1 MTRWVL
7 SIDGGGIR
15 GIIPAL
21 LIAYLEKQTGRPA
34 AELFDLIVGTST
46 GGILALGLAQPA
58 GDGGRDSR
66 HAAQQLAELYI
77 EKGAAIFD
85 QGWWRR
91 LRSVRGIFEEAY
103 GAEALEKILLDTF
116 GDQVLAA
123 CRCHTMVTTYDIEQ
137 RKPLFIKSF
146 KPQHELILC
155 RDAARATSAAPT
167 YFEPAVIPVDG
178 RSRSLIDGGVF
189 INSPAVSGYAEAL
202 KLYPGDTIKMVS
214 LGTGEAV
221 SPISG
226 AQAAGWGSA
235 GWLLPLLDCM
245 FDGVSR
251 VSDHQMRLF
260 LSDDYY
266 RFQTRLTPASDKL
279 DDVSP
284 DNIRSLVGVAS
295 SLIEGSEDA
304 LNRLAE
310 ALVAE

>member
-34 AELFDLIVGTST
+34 SELFDLIVGTST

-58 GDGGRDSR
+58 GEAAGESR
-66 HAAQQLAELYI
+66 HTAQQLAELYI

-85 QGWWRR
+85 RGWWRR

-103 GAEALEKILLDTF
+103 GVEALESILADTF
-116 GDQVLAA
+116 DNQVLAS

-146 KPQHELILC
+146 KPQHEAILC

-167 YFEPAVIPVDG
+167 YFEPAVIAIEG
-178 RSRSLIDGGVF
+178 QTRALIDGGVF

-202 KLYPGDTIKMVS
+202 KLFPGETVNVLS
-214 LGTGEAV
+214 LGTGEFV
-221 SPISG
+221 SPISRE
-226 AQAAGWGSA
+226 QAAGWGSA
-235 GWLLPLLDCM
+235 GWLLPLLDCV

-260 LSDDYY
+260 LGDRYH
-266 RFQTRLTPASDKL
+266 RFQTSLTPASDEM

-284 DNIRSLVGVAS
+284 NNIRSLVTVAE
-295 SLIEGSEDA
+295 SLIDQA
-304 LNRLAE
+304 RDDLDRLAE
-310 ALVAE
+310 KLSAA

>member
-123 CRCHTMVTTYDIEQ
+123 CRWSQPTI
-137 RKPLFIKSF
+137 SN
-146 KPQHELILC
+146 
-155 RDAARATSAAPT
+155 SA
-167 YFEPAVIPVDG
+167 
-178 RSRSLIDGGVF
+178 S
-189 INSPAVSGYAEAL
+189 
-202 KLYPGDTIKMVS
+202 
-214 LGTGEAV
+214 
-221 SPISG
+221 
-226 AQAAGWGSA
+226 
-235 GWLLPLLDCM
+235 
-245 FDGVSR
+245 
-251 VSDHQMRLF
+251 HF
-260 LSDDYY
+260 L
-266 RFQTRLTPASDKL
+266 
-279 DDVSP
+279 
-284 DNIRSLVGVAS
+284 
-295 SLIEGSEDA
+295 
-304 LNRLAE
+304 
-310 ALVAE
+310 

>member
-21 LIAYLEKQTGRPA
+21 LVAYLERQTGRST

-58 GDGGRDSR
+58 SEAGSDSR
-66 HAAQQLAELYI
+66 HTAQQLAELYI

-91 LRSVRGIFEEAY
+91 LRSVRGIFEESY

-116 GDQVLAA
+116 GDQILTA

-146 KPQHELILC
+146 KTKHEAILC

-167 YFEPAVIPVDG
+167 YFEPAAITIDG
-178 RSRSLIDGGVF
+178 CSHALIDGGVF

-202 KLYPGDTIKMVS
+202 KLYPGETIRVVS
-214 LGTGEAV
+214 LGTGETV

-295 SLIEGSEDA
+295 SLIEGSGDA

-310 ALVAE
+310 TLVAE